1 MLFRSLSH
9 SLTLSLSH
17 AHTQVEEDSD
27 AFPDEVP
34 MLSWEFL
41 ALLATLIAMS
51 PWWTWR
57 CAPGTQR
64 NALVVGRMDVAHAW
78 YIRRLREFQFY
89 ERGRVV
95 EAMKAHLTKFF
106 EECPEAWE
114 RVLTIKA
121 TGRASQA
128 RRTSSQEPPVVPM
141 DEAISLD

>member
-1 MLFRSLSH
+1 
-9 SLTLSLSH
+9 
-17 AHTQVEEDSD
+17 
-27 AFPDEVP
+27 